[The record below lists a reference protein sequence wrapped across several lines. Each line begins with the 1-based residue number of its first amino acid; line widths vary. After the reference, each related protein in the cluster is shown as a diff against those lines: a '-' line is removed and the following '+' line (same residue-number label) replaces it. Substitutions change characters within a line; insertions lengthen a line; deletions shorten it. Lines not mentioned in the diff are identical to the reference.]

1 MVTQR
6 ELPPTAPPAPG
17 PRPSWTFL
25 TNHPVVLIYIV
36 QHPESTV
43 RNIAQGVGLTERAT
57 LAILR
62 DLDDEGLVDRHRNG
76 RRNTYAINYGRLL
89 GLSAGTELD
98 PAVNGVVAAL
108 ISISPEAGRVR
119 QEHTPTKHDK
129 RPRVGTWEFF
139 TNHTLML
146 AAIARDNTL
155 TVRDLAARVGVTERA
170 AVSILHQL
178 EAEGIIARHKEG
190 RRNSY
195 TIDLEAYRHFR
206 GWQYEGWALPKAL
219 TDVAVIA
226 IQAIGRMGQAR
237 S

>member
-6 ELPPTAPPAPG
+6 ERPANSHPEPG
-17 PRPSWTFL
+17 PRPTWTFL
-25 TNHPVVLIYIV
+25 TNHPVVLIFIV

-89 GLSAGTELD
+89 GLANGTVLD
-98 PAVNGVVAAL
+98 PAVHAVVAAL
-108 ISISPEAGRVR
+108 ISISPEAGRVET
-119 QEHTPTKHDK
+119 EHAPTKEDK

-155 TVRDLAARVGVTERA
+155 TVRDLAARVRMTERA

-178 EAEGIIARHKEG
+178 EAEGIITRHKEG

-195 TIDLEAYRHFR
+195 TIDLEAFRHFR

-219 TDVAVIA
+219 TDVAVNA
-226 IQAIGRMGQAR
+226 IRAIGRLG
-237 S
+237 

>member
-6 ELPPTAPPAPG
+6 ELPPGAPQVADS
-17 PRPSWTFL
+17 RPSWTFL
-25 TNHPVVLIYIV
+25 TNHPVVLIFVV

-43 RNIAQGVGLTERAT
+43 RTIAQGVGLTERAT

-62 DLDDEGLVDRHRNG
+62 DLDDEDLVDRHRNG
-76 RRNTYAINYGRLL
+76 RRNTYAVNYGRLL
-89 GLSAGTELD
+89 GLAQGTVLD
-98 PAVNGVVAAL
+98 PAVNAVVAAL
-108 ISISPEAGRVR
+108 ISISPEADTARA
-119 QEHTPTKHDK
+119 EHEPTAEDK

-178 EAEGIIARHKEG
+178 EAEGIITRHKEG

-206 GWQYEGWALPKAL
+206 GWAYEGWALPKPL
-219 TDVAVIA
+219 VDVAVNA
-226 IQAIGRMGQAR
+226 IRAIGRMG
-237 S
+237 